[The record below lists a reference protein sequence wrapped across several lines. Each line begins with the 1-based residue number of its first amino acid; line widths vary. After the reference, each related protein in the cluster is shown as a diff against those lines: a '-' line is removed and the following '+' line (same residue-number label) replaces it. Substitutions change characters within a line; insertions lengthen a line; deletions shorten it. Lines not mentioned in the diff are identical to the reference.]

1 MTAETVRLRIE
12 GMGCDGCVAA
22 VDEALRKVPG
32 VRRVTVDLAAGRAEV
47 EVQPPAYTE
56 PLLAAVERAGYD
68 ATIG

>member
-12 GMGCDGCVAA
+12 GMGCDGCVGA

-32 VRRVTVDLAAGRAEV
+32 VRQVTIDLAEGRAEV
-47 EVQPPAYTE
+47 EVQAPANTE

-68 ATIG
+68 AAIA